1 MIWAS
6 IPFQSIPNCILF
18 WTAAKFFVILHLLS
32 TKSSINTQ
40 TSIYK
45 QNITMKKIL
54 FSCILCFTFLLCA
67 QAQVVITEI
76 MYNPPESGTDSL
88 EFIEILNNTNA
99 TVNMAGWSL
108 EFGTGPTVFP
118 IPDQNLGAGQYL
130 LFSVNAGAIQR
141 NFGKA
146 SVQWTASGLNN
157 NGAPI
162 RIKNGAAAIVDEVV
176 YDDVAPWPTT
186 PDGGGS
192 SLVLCDPNSDNSVAT
207 NWVSAPTDAGFSI
220 ANIPV
225 FANPGAASGCLTGLV
240 ALPDVAFVVPDKP
253 INIDVVNNDNVPGG
267 AATTLTVVTAPAHGT
282 ATVSS
287 DTSILYTP
295 SPGYCGPDVLTY
307 RVCTSPNTCATATVT
322 ITVKCYPVRTIDQVN
337 NVNLSSGVADSVNV
351 SCELTGIV
359 YGVNLRASVN
369 GLQFALVNP
378 AGTEGISTFRGLGNF
393 GYNVQEGDR
402 ITVRGTIAQ
411 FSGLTQINM
420 DTIIKVN
427 SGNALVTPPVVLR
440 VDESTESRL
449 VQIKNL
455 RYVDIAQWLPGVGPG
470 FTVRLY
476 STSNPTD
483 TIAMRIDNDVDLYNQ
498 PTPPS
503 EPFHVTGIGGQFD
516 GSSPFTTGYQLLPR
530 YIPDINTMVGTTLVD
545 YSASVTLSPNPVH
558 DMMTIQTTVA
568 FDRISVFGTD
578 GKLMRTIQNPNS
590 TELIDLAGMPAG
602 VYAVRFEKLDTIWT
616 KAVIKN

>member
-1 MIWAS
+1 
-6 IPFQSIPNCILF
+6 
-18 WTAAKFFVILHLLS
+18 
-32 TKSSINTQ
+32 
-40 TSIYK
+40 
-45 QNITMKKIL
+45 MKKIL
-54 FSCILCFTFLLCA
+54 FSCILCFTFLLSA

-76 MYNPPESGTDSL
+76 MYNPPEGGTDSL

-108 EFGTGPTVFP
+108 EFGAGPTVFN

-176 YDDVAPWPTT
+176 YDDVAPWPTE

-192 SLVLCDPNSDNSVAT
+192 SLVLCDPNSDNSVAS
-207 NWVSAPTDAGFSI
+207 NWVSAPTDAGFVI

-225 FANPGAASGCLTGLV
+225 YANPGAASGCLTGLV

-267 AATTLTVVTAPAHGT
+267 AATTLTVVTGPAHGT

-287 DTSILYTP
+287 DTSILYLP

-307 RVCTSPNTCATATVT
+307 KVCTSATTCATATVT
-322 ITVKCYPVRTIDQVN
+322 ITVKCYPSRTIEQVN
-337 NVNLSSGVADSVNV
+337 NVNPGGVADSVNV

-359 YGVNLRASVN
+359 YGVNLRASAN
-369 GLQFALVNP
+369 GLQFALVNA

-393 GYNVQEGDR
+393 GYNLQEGDK
-402 ITVRGTIAQ
+402 ITIRGTIAQ

-427 SGNALVTPPVVLR
+427 SGNALVTPPVVLK

-455 RYVDIAQWLPGVGPG
+455 RYVDITQWTPGVGAG

-483 TIAMRIDNDVDLYNQ
+483 TIAMRIDNDVDIYNLT
-498 PTPPS
+498 TPPS

-516 GSSPFTTGYQLLPR
+516 GSSPFTSGYQLLPR
-530 YIPDINTMVGTTLVD
+530 YTPDINTMVGTTVVD
-545 YSASVTLSPNPVH
+545 YSASVTLSPNPVK
-558 DMMTIQTTVA
+558 DIMTIQTTVA

-578 GKLMRTIQNPNS
+578 GKLMRTIQNPNF
-590 TELIDLAGMPAG
+590 TEQIDLAGMPAG

>member
-1 MIWAS
+1 
-6 IPFQSIPNCILF
+6 
-18 WTAAKFFVILHLLS
+18 
-32 TKSSINTQ
+32 
-40 TSIYK
+40 
-45 QNITMKKIL
+45 MKKIL
-54 FSCILCFTFLLCA
+54 FSCILCFMFLLSA

-76 MYNPPESGTDSL
+76 MYNPPEGGTDSL

-108 EFGTGPTVFP
+108 EFGAGPTIFP

-267 AATTLTVVTAPAHGT
+267 AATTLTVVTAPTHGT

-287 DTSILYTP
+287 DTSILYLP

-307 RVCTSPNTCATATVT
+307 RVCTSATTCATATVT
-322 ITVKCYPVRTIDQVN
+322 ITVKCYPARTIEQMN
-337 NVNLSSGVADSVNV
+337 NVNPGGVADSVNV

-369 GLQFALVNP
+369 GLQFALVNA

-393 GYNVQEGDR
+393 GYNMQEGDK

-427 SGNALVTPPVVLR
+427 SGNALVTPPVVLK

-455 RYVDIAQWLPGVGPG
+455 RYVDITQWTPGVGAG

-476 STSNPTD
+476 STANPTD

-516 GSSPFTTGYQLLPR
+516 GSSPFTTGYQLTPR
-530 YIPDINTMVGTTLVD
+530 YTPDINTMVGTTVVD
-545 YSASVTLSPNPVH
+545 YSASVTLSPNPVKEI
-558 DMMTIQTTVA
+558 MTIQTTVA

-578 GKLMRTIQNPNS
+578 SKLMRTIQNPNL
-590 TELIDLAGMPAG
+590 TEQIDLAGMPAG